1 MKSSYQR
8 ARERSNYHFNTR
20 REDSR
25 EDVIKDAGYFVPTAE
40 WDTEIAGIIGRAT
53 PSTWATRGY
62 KAAGAAIPSA
72 ELHSETLDLVRH
84 GYDKDHVIVNIDW
97 NIPKIFQDIA
107 NSYELNDMMLRLH
120 VQHPGQIW
128 NLHIDKLDKWCPENP
143 SSVRRIFV
151 QLTDWQ
157 PGQFWEFGNYHWRQW
172 RRGEAIEFDW
182 QNMPHCTANA
192 GYDVRVTLQITGV
205 DPDK

>member
-8 ARERSNYHFNTR
+8 ARERSSYHFDPL
-20 REDSR
+20 REDTR
-25 EDVIKDAGYFVPTAE
+25 EDVIKDAGYFPPTPE
-40 WDTEIAGIIGRAT
+40 WDAAVEEIISRAT
-53 PSTWATRGY
+53 PATWATRGY
-62 KAAGAAIPSA
+62 KAAGAAIPGA

-84 GYDKDHVIVNIDW
+84 GYDKDHVIANIDW
-97 NIPKIFQDIA
+97 NIPDIFQKIA

-128 NLHIDKLDKWCPENP
+128 NLHIDKLDKWCPDDP
-143 SSVRRIFV
+143 DSVRRIFV
-151 QLTDWQ
+151 QLTDWR

-192 GYDVRVTLQITGV
+192 GYDIRVTLQITGV
-205 DPDK
+205 DSGK

>member
-8 ARERSNYHFNTR
+8 ARERSRYHFDPR
-20 REDSR
+20 REDLR
-25 EDVIKDAGYFVPTAE
+25 EDVIKDAGYFPPTPE
-40 WDTEIAGIIGRAT
+40 WDAAIAEIIGRAT
-53 PSTWATRGY
+53 PATWATRGY
-62 KAAGAAIPSA
+62 KAAGAAIPPA

-97 NIPKIFQDIA
+97 NIPPVFQKIA
-107 NSYELNDMMLRLH
+107 SSYELNDMMLRLH

-128 NLHIDKLDKWCPENP
+128 NLHIDKLDKWCPDDP
-143 SSVRRIFV
+143 DSVRRIFV

-172 RRGEAIEFDW
+172 RQGEAIEFDW

-192 GYDVRVTLQITGV
+192 GYDIRVTLQITGV
-205 DPDK
+205 DPGK